1 MDRARVHHLPGTC
14 RQATASSHRDL
25 HDRRGEP
32 AEGLCRRAHG
42 GARPRTARARA
53 PDRRVVQHRAH
64 PPGGRALRGDH
75 QGLVPAVKALALAM
89 ALVAGM
95 VQAQPVTKIVV
106 PFAAGGVQ
114 DIVARSFNAELGA
127 LLGRSVIVE
136 NRAGAGGTIGTGF
149 VAKSAPDGQTL
160 ILAAASH
167 TIAGSLYAKLSY
179 EPLEDFTPIAHLGN
193 VDYVLMIAAAVP
205 AKTVAE
211 LIAYAKANPGK
222 LNYASAGN
230 GSATHL
236 SMAYFCAM
244 AAIEVVHVPFKATGE
259 AVNEVLA
266 GRAQA
271 VIAANIGAIP
281 YAKDARVRMLASTG
295 KQRSKFLPELPSV
308 EESGLPGYAFDSW
321 IGLLG
326 PAGTPRDTV
335 RAINAAMGKLL
346 QDPMILER
354 LDKQG
359 VVPQAMTAEA
369 FGELLRADYAKM
381 ARVVKISGARID

>member
-1 MDRARVHHLPGTC
+1 MILAFA
-14 RQATASSHRDL
+14 ATIAN
-25 HDRRGEP
+25 
-32 AEGLCRRAHG
+32 
-42 GARPRTARARA
+42 
-53 PDRRVVQHRAH
+53 
-64 PPGGRALRGDH
+64 
-75 QGLVPAVKALALAM
+75 
-89 ALVAGM
+89 
-95 VQAQPVTKIVV
+95 AQSVTRIVV

-127 LLGRSVIVE
+127 LLGRTVIVE
-136 NRAGAGGTIGTGF
+136 NRAGAGGTIGTGS
-149 VAKSAPDGQTL
+149 VAKAPADGQTL

-167 TIAGSLYAKLSY
+167 TIAGSLYAKLPY
-179 EPLEDFTPIAHLGN
+179 DPLKDFTPIAHIGN

-211 LIAYAKANPGK
+211 FVAYGRANPGK

-236 SMAYFCAM
+236 SMAYFASLAGIDM
-244 AAIEVVHVPFKATGE
+244 VHVPFKSTGE

-266 GRAQA
+266 GRAHA

-281 YAKDARVRMLASTG
+281 YLHDARVRALASTG
-295 KQRSKFLPELPSV
+295 KQRSKFLPDLPTV
-308 EESGLPGYAFDSW
+308 DEAGVRGYSFDSW

-326 PAGTPRDTV
+326 PAGIAPQTV
-335 RAINAAMGKLL
+335 QGINAAVAKLL
-346 QDPMILER
+346 KDRVILER

-359 VVPQAMTAEA
+359 VVPQALSPQA

-381 ARVVKISGARID
+381 ARVVKISGAHID